1 MSKNGVQR
9 RPKDHEEVI
18 LEVEVFLGQ
27 VWENSGK
34 NPLLSQKMCL
44 LLAALPQIF
53 GFFGRP
59 PVLGIFGVISV
70 RVLFLMCTRRRY
82 AVRGVSDRTN
92 SLFC

>member
-34 NPLLSQKMCL
+34 NPLLSQKCASYL
-44 LLAALPQIF
+44 LHYHRFLDFLV
-53 GFFGRP
+53 G
-59 PVLGIFGVISV
+59 L
-70 RVLFLMCTRRRY
+70 LF
-82 AVRGVSDRTN
+82 
-92 SLFC
+92 